1 MPAGIGASGYLA
13 LTFETSPGT
22 YLPPTTAGTIFV
34 PIISESLVYTEAKY
48 YSQAIR
54 QQTIDNDAKNSYY
67 HVEGNVTY
75 EVDSKFEP
83 YWLYISRMTP
93 SKTGAG
99 PYTYTFTPASTGSAP
114 IAGDTV
120 TGATNRRTASIT
132 VIRNGVGFGYAG
144 CTVGNHAYTID
155 NGVLRHSMDIM
166 GLSEAQPGAL
176 GSPAWQTPVLYGADS
191 HAIYVDT
198 AGLTPAFA
206 TPSVSFDGFTLNI
219 NDNPAPQNR
228 IKNDRAAAYI
238 SYGFT
243 DLTIDTS
250 LDFLSRTEYDNF
262 KAVTKRAI
270 KLESVPAAGTFAGA
284 TVDAMQ
290 FIVYNSVYD
299 TYTVGL
305 GAAPDLVMAATSM
318 RGLAIA
324 GGTAYSIGVKSAATI
339 T

>member
-13 LTFETSPGT
+13 LTFETSPGA
-22 YLPPTTAGTIFV
+22 YLPPTTAGTVFV
-34 PIISESLVYTEAKY
+34 PILSESLVYTEDKY

-99 PYTYTFTPASTGSAP
+99 PFVYTFTPAATGSAP
-114 IAGDTV
+114 VAGDTV
-120 TGATNRRTASIT
+120 TGPTNRRTASIT

-144 CTVGNHAYTID
+144 CTVGNHAYTIED
-155 NGVLRHSMDIM
+155 GVLRHSMDIM
-166 GLSEAQPGAL
+166 GLSETTPGGL
-176 GSPAWQTPVLYGADS
+176 GTPTWQTPALLGADA
-191 HAIYVDT
+191 HAVFVDAAGT
-198 AGLTPAFA
+198 APAFA
-206 TPSVSFDGFTLNI
+206 TAALNFNGFTLNI
-219 NDNPAPQNR
+219 NDNPTPQNR
-228 IKNDRAAAYI
+228 ITNSRAAQYI

-243 DLTIDTS
+243 DLTIDTE
-250 LDFLSRTEYDNF
+250 LDFLNKTEYDAF

-270 KLESVPAAGTFAGA
+270 KLESVPAQGTFAAA
-284 TVDAMQ
+284 TVDAFQ
-290 FIVYNSVYD
+290 AIVYNSVYD

-305 GAAPDLVMAATSM
+305 GSAPDLVMAGTTM

-324 GGTAYSIGVKSAATI
+324 GGNAYQLSVKSAVVIA
-339 T
+339 

>member
-13 LTFETSPGT
+13 LTFETSPGS
-22 YLPPTTAGTIFV
+22 YLPPTTAGTVFI
-34 PIISESLVYTEAKY
+34 PILSESLVYTEEKY

-75 EVDSKFEP
+75 EVDAQFEV
-83 YWLYISRMTP
+83 YWLYISRMVP
-93 SKTGAG
+93 AKTGAG
-99 PYTYTFTPASTGSAP
+99 PFVYTFVPAATGSAP
-114 IAGDTV
+114 VAGDTV
-120 TGATNRRTASIT
+120 TGATNRRTASLT

-144 CTVGNHAYTID
+144 CTVGNHAYTVED
-155 NGVLRHSMDIM
+155 GVLRHSMDIM
-166 GLSEAQPGAL
+166 GLSETTPGGL
-176 GSPAWQTPVLYGADS
+176 GTPTWVAPNLFGADAHVVS
-191 HAIYVDT
+191 VDA

-206 TPSVSFDGFTLNI
+206 TPALNFNGFTLNI

-228 IKNDRAAAYI
+228 ITNSRAAQYI

-243 DLTIDTS
+243 DLTIDTE
-250 LDFLSRTEYDNF
+250 LDFLTKVEYDAF

-270 KLESVPAAGTFAGA
+270 KLESVPAQGNYAAA
-284 TVDAMQ
+284 TNNAFQ
-290 FIVYNSVYD
+290 AIVYNSVYD

-305 GAAPDLVMAATSM
+305 GSAPDLIMAGTSM

-324 GGTAYSIGVKSAATI
+324 GGNAYQIGVKSAAVI
-339 T
+339 A

>member
-22 YLPPTTAGTIFV
+22 YLPPTTAGTVFI
-34 PIISESLVYTEAKY
+34 PILSESLVYTEDKY

-83 YWLYISRMTP
+83 YWLYISRMVP
-93 SKTGAG
+93 AKTGAG
-99 PYTYTFTPASTGSAP
+99 PFTYTFTPAATGSAP
-114 IAGDTV
+114 VAGDTV

-144 CTVGNHAYTID
+144 CTVGNHAYTIED
-155 NGVLRHSMDIM
+155 GVLRHSMDIM
-166 GLSEAQPGAL
+166 GLSEQQPGGL
-176 GSPAWQTPVLYGADS
+176 GTPTWQTPVLFGADA
-191 HAIYVDT
+191 HAVYVDT
-198 AGLTPAFA
+198 AGTSPAFA
-206 TPSVSFDGFTLNI
+206 TPSLTFNGFTLNI

-228 IKNDRAAAYI
+228 ITNSRAAQYI

-243 DLTIDTS
+243 DLTIDTE

-262 KAVTKRAI
+262 KSVVKRSI
-270 KLESVPAAGTFAGA
+270 KLESVPAQGTFAGA
-284 TVDAMQ
+284 TVDAFQ
-290 FIVYNSVYD
+290 AIVYNSVYD

-305 GAAPDLVMAATSM
+305 GSAPDLVMAGTTM

-324 GGTAYSIGVKSAATI
+324 GGNAYQIAVKSAATI